1 MYAMCCIS
9 VKKKGVR
16 STNIVKVGDTTE
28 EPEIV
33 EKQPLH
39 TGVPLLANEEFEKEA
54 CGYQSESEENE
65 EQSEDT
71 MPLEN
76 SAGVNAISKK
86 RKASRKLHSSKY
98 VLQPISY

>member
-1 MYAMCCIS
+1 MCCIS
-9 VKKKGVR
+9 VKKKGGR

-54 CGYQSESEENE
+54 GGYRSESEENE

-71 MPLEN
+71 
-76 SAGVNAISKK
+76 GVNAISKK